1 MTTRQ
6 SELMRVLDLLAHE
19 LPDPQWVALV
29 DHDGLMVAC
38 VPTEPRVD
46 ADRISAMTAASVV
59 AGERVL
65 EELAGGQLRF
75 VSVAGSERQQLTV
88 RLSQDRLLS
97 IGLGPE
103 VAAQATF
110 GPLRR
115 WVPELLRALRMRFS
129 EA

>member
-97 IGLGPE
+97 IGLGSE
-103 VAAQATF
+103 VAAQSTF